1 MDIEKYRKWYLED
14 RNNLFTM
21 VKFGVE
27 FKELRIWKNNRIVV
41 LNFGRN
47 HPFVLAE
54 KAFWVNDRELCIGY
68 QLCSNTSIF
77 RPIFSYKR
85 QRLLDQVHVDIKCP
99 TAFWRAVKMR
109 YYICMSQLKI
119 LPLQCVAHIVH
130 FI

>member
-47 HPFVLAE
+47 HPFVLADFNPANRTTHF
-54 KAFWVNDRELCIGY
+54 K
-68 QLCSNTSIF
+68 
-77 RPIFSYKR
+77 
-85 QRLLDQVHVDIKCP
+85 LLK
-99 TAFWRAVKMR
+99 K
-109 YYICMSQLKI
+109 
-119 LPLQCVAHIVH
+119 
-130 FI
+130 